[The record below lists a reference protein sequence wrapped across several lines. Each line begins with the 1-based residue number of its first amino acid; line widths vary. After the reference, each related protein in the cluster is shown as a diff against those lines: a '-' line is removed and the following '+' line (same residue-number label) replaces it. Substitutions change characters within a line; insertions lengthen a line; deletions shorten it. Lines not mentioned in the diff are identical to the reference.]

1 MTAFLPLPNHNPLPC
16 HFYHHLHRQEEKA
29 VRSRR
34 ENGQCTGG
42 VELKDGQRRASGV
55 QGQEE
60 RGNLG
65 YMTKVPGV
73 LEARSS
79 RLFKYTNVA

>member
-55 QGQEE
+55 
-60 RGNLG
+60 
-65 YMTKVPGV
+65 
-73 LEARSS
+73 
-79 RLFKYTNVA
+79 